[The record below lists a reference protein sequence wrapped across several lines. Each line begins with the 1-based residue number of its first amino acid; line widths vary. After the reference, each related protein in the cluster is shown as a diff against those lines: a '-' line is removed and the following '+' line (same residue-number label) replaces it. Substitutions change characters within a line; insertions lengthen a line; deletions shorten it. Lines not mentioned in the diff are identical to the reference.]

1 VPGSPAGPESQDPIS
16 SWGID
21 GRGLAA
27 AVIGNRVYVGGSFGN
42 AVSPGGAMSA
52 HTNLAAFC
60 LADGS
65 LDTTFNANFVG
76 GSVNALTTDGSS
88 LFVGGAFTTFNG
100 APVNNLVKLTADGA
114 LVSGFAPK
122 PPQAQVLDLDYANGV
137 VYAAGEFGK
146 IGAPPAGNQ
155 NYVGNAAG
163 FNSTSGAWTGWFA
176 GADSKVESIAVSGGS
191 VFIGGNFG
199 QVKKPDQ
206 ATAGTARDRLAKLDT
221 TAPGT
226 LSSVNYGTVGARPFD
241 LASPDGQTLFAAVG
255 PAAGATGLGNRITS
269 FGPTGTENWHN
280 ANLKGNGQA
289 VEIVGGTL
297 YAGFLGGYD
306 NPSSPLPLLPA
317 SYRVLGI
324 NPAITNVNNQI
335 TAFQPAVGSATP
347 DNGVYD
353 LAQSTDR
360 LVAVGDFTSV
370 GNTGNLHGV
379 AIFG

>member
-1 VPGSPAGPESQDPIS
+1 VPGSAAGPDSQDPIS

-21 GRGLAA
+21 GRGLAT

-42 AVSPGGAMSA
+42 AVSPAGATSA
-52 HTNLAAFC
+52 HANLAAFC
-60 LADGS
+60 LADGR
-65 LDTTFNANFVG
+65 LDTTFNANFG
-76 GSVNALTTDGSS
+76 GGAVNALTTDGAN
-88 LFVGGAFTTFNG
+88 LYVGGAFTTLNG
-100 APVNNLVKLTADGA
+100 APVSNLVKLTADGA
-114 LVSGFAPK
+114 LIGGFAPK

-163 FNSTSGAWTGWFA
+163 FNSTNGAWTGWFA

-191 VFIGGNFG
+191 VFIGGNFS

-206 ATAGTARDRLAKLDT
+206 ATAGTARDRLAKLDAA
-221 TAPGT
+221 APGT
-226 LSSVNYGTVGARPFD
+226 LSSVNYGTVGARAFD
-241 LASPDGQTLFAAVG
+241 LASPDGQTLYAAIG

-289 VEIVGGTL
+289 IEIVGSTL
-297 YAGFLGGYD
+297 FAGFLGGYD

-317 SYRVLGI
+317 NYRVLGI
-324 NPAITNVNNQI
+324 NPAVSNVNNQI
-335 TAFQPAVGSATP
+335 TAFQPAVASATP

-353 LAQSTDR
+353 LAQSPDR
-360 LVAVGDFTSV
+360 LVAVGDFTAV
-370 GNTGNLHGV
+370 GNTGGLHGV
-379 AIFG
+379 AIFS